1 MVISYICETQYR
13 CYDFMLVYGV
23 EPVLP
28 VEIELLATY
37 FVVVAQLDPFKNDYA
52 TKYITTLECLEE
64 YRSET
69 SKR

>member
-1 MVISYICETQYR
+1 
-13 CYDFMLVYGV
+13 MLVYGV

-52 TKYITTLECLEE
+52 TEYITTLECLEE